1 MSKLVLFFLLFLL
14 AFPLFSQ
21 IRIKEKTLS
30 PEGGTLT
37 NGRNLN
43 DTLNR
48 QNKDEIT
55 VELDG
60 KTHYTDYKIISFFK
74 DTTIVDTTLTLQ
86 KERIFNYIRKN
97 NFELLHLHNL
107 GQTFNKL
114 SYDFYQTNIFPEI
127 GMKAK
132 QFNFFRTEDV
142 DYYSVPTPT
151 SELFFQTGIQQGHV
165 LNSLLTA
172 NINPRLNVSIAYKG
186 LRSLG
191 DYRNSLASHQN
202 FRITASYTSKSN
214 KYLLRTHYAGQNI
227 MNQENGGL
235 TDESILLYSTNN
247 PEYRDRERLEANL
260 TDAENRLKTKRYYVE
275 HGYNLWFKPSD
286 SLHKEDSYLQI
297 GHEFTHKREFYTY
310 KQFKDLAFFGNT
322 YNAKVT
328 DSTLFFRTE
337 NAAFIELKAPW
348 ILGKIK
354 GKVNYNDYNYGYNSL
369 LILNNNTI
377 PMRIKGHNISLH
389 AHWEARFKTFE
400 LLSEG
405 GNVFEGDFKGNYL
418 SGIATFSQ
426 DSLFVL
432 KTTLL
437 IKSQTPNLNFLLFQS
452 NFVDYNWATSLQ
464 KEQTRFLGFS
474 FLSKKLLDAEIEFTQ
489 KDFYTYFD
497 NQSKPAQYT
506 EGLAYLKAKAHK
518 EVKWRKWA
526 LDNTLM
532 YQKTLQGS
540 HIFHVPDFVT
550 ENTFYFS
557 DDVFKRKPMYLQ
569 TGITVK
575 YFTQYYAD
583 EYNPVISEFIL
594 QNTTLI
600 GNYPLI
606 DYFINARVQRTRL
619 FFKLENVGSL
629 WNPGKYLSTPT
640 QPFRDFNIRFGLVW
654 NFFI

>member
-1 MSKLVLFFLLFLL
+1 M
-14 AFPLFSQ
+14 
-21 IRIKEKTLS
+21 
-30 PEGGTLT
+30 
-37 NGRNLN
+37 
-43 DTLNR
+43 
-48 QNKDEIT
+48 
-55 VELDG
+55 
-60 KTHYTDYKIISFFK
+60 
-74 DTTIVDTTLTLQ
+74 
-86 KERIFNYIRKN
+86 
-97 NFELLHLHNL
+97 
-107 GQTFNKL
+107 
-114 SYDFYQTNIFPEI
+114 
-127 GMKAK
+127 
-132 QFNFFRTEDV
+132 
-142 DYYSVPTPT
+142 
-151 SELFFQTGIQQGHV
+151 
-165 LNSLLTA
+165 
-172 NINPRLNVSIAYKG
+172 RL
-186 LRSLG
+186 
-191 DYRNSLASHQN
+191 
-202 FRITASYTSKSN
+202 
-214 KYLLRTHYAGQNI
+214 
-227 MNQENGGL
+227 
-235 TDESILLYSTNN
+235 
-247 PEYRDRERLEANL
+247 
-260 TDAENRLKTKRYYVE
+260 
-275 HGYNLWFKPSD
+275 
-286 SLHKEDSYLQI
+286 
-297 GHEFTHKREFYTY
+297 
-310 KQFKDLAFFGNT
+310 
-322 YNAKVT
+322 
-328 DSTLFFRTE
+328 
-337 NAAFIELKAPW
+337 
-348 ILGKIK
+348 
-354 GKVNYNDYNYGYNSL
+354 
-369 LILNNNTI
+369 
-377 PMRIKGHNISLH
+377 KGHNISLH

-400 LLSEG
+400 LISDG
-405 GNVFEGDFKGNYL
+405 GNVFEGNFKGNYL

-583 EYNPVISEFIL
+583 EYNPVISEFVL

>member
-1 MSKLVLFFLLFLL
+1 
-14 AFPLFSQ
+14 
-21 IRIKEKTLS
+21 
-30 PEGGTLT
+30 
-37 NGRNLN
+37 
-43 DTLNR
+43 
-48 QNKDEIT
+48 
-55 VELDG
+55 
-60 KTHYTDYKIISFFK
+60 
-74 DTTIVDTTLTLQ
+74 
-86 KERIFNYIRKN
+86 
-97 NFELLHLHNL
+97 
-107 GQTFNKL
+107 
-114 SYDFYQTNIFPEI
+114 
-127 GMKAK
+127 
-132 QFNFFRTEDV
+132 
-142 DYYSVPTPT
+142 
-151 SELFFQTGIQQGHV
+151 
-165 LNSLLTA
+165 
-172 NINPRLNVSIAYKG
+172 
-186 LRSLG
+186 
-191 DYRNSLASHQN
+191 
-202 FRITASYTSKSN
+202 
-214 KYLLRTHYAGQNI
+214 

-275 HGYNLWFKPSD
+275 QGYNLWFKPSD
-286 SLHKEDSYLQI
+286 SLQKEDSYLQI

-310 KQFKDLAFFGNT
+310 KQSKDLAFFGNT

-389 AHWEARFKTFE
+389 ARWEARFKTFE

-432 KTTLL
+432 KATLL